1 VIEQGQITSSR
12 AGRIAALAG
21 TGAVLGINYLKHY
34 GRRMVRGESGEE
46 ALHLSNA
53 AAVYKTFSELK
64 GGPLKLA
71 QMLSIDKN
79 VLPRAYRDQF
89 AMAQHSVPP
98 LSYPLVVKTFRREFG
113 KDPTELFDTFEQKAA
128 HGASIGQVH
137 RATRCGH
144 SYAVKVQYP
153 GVAKSLRSDLRVIK
167 PLALQMFGLKE
178 NDVRD
183 YIQEVEQK
191 LLEETDYTLE
201 LKNSEM
207 LVSASSGL
215 ENVRF
220 PRYYASLSS
229 AHILSMDWVDGLT
242 LDKYLQTKPKQAE
255 RDRIGQA
262 LWDFYRHQVHTLR
275 VFHADPHPGNFL
287 VKSGMLWVLDFGCT
301 KAIDDGFYRKQFR
314 FLDLELL
321 ENPGTFE
328 KALEGFNLIL
338 PSDTEADR
346 RQMVTICAQTLPV
359 LAKPFHADEFDFGD
373 AEFMNS
379 MWKLGQENRDNPFLR
394 EVSGR
399 RGLAD
404 SLYVNRTYFGLYSLL
419 SLLGAKV
426 KTRGQMACLN
436 ESAEE
441 ASAEL
446 GHASCK
452 LC

>member
-1 VIEQGQITSSR
+1 MTEQGQITSSR
-12 AGRIAALAG
+12 VGRIAALAG
-21 TGAVLGINYLKHY
+21 TGALMGINYLKHY
-34 GRRMVRGESGEE
+34 GRRMVTGETGQE

-79 VLPRAYRDQF
+79 VLPRAYSDQF

-113 KDPTELFDTFEQKAA
+113 REPTELFDTFEQKAA

-144 SYAVKVQYP
+144 LHAVKVQYP

-178 NDVRD
+178 NDFRD
-183 YIQEVEQK
+183 YFHEVEQK

-201 LKNSEM
+201 LKNAEM
-207 LVSASSGL
+207 LVSASPGL
-215 ENVRF
+215 DNIRF
-220 PRYYASLSS
+220 PSYYAGLSS
-229 AHILSMDWVDGLT
+229 AHILTMDWVDGLT
-242 LDKYLQTKPKQAE
+242 LDKYVETRPEQVE

-262 LWDFYRHQVHTLR
+262 LWDFYQHQVHTLR

-287 VKSGMLWVLDFGCT
+287 VKNGVLWVLDFGCT
-301 KAIDDGFYRKQFR
+301 KSIDEGFYRKQFR
-314 FLDLELL
+314 FLDPELL
-321 ENPGTFE
+321 ENQGALE
-328 KALEGFNLIL
+328 NALEGFNVIL
-338 PSDTEADR
+338 PADTVAER
-346 RQMVTICAQTLPV
+346 RKMVTICAQTLSV
-359 LAKPFHADEFDFGD
+359 LAKPFHADEFDFGG

-379 MWKLGQENRDNPFLR
+379 MWELGEQNRDNPFLR

-399 RGLAD
+399 RGSPD
-404 SLYVNRTYFGLYSLL
+404 SVYVNRTYFGLYSLL
-419 SLLGAKV
+419 SRLGAKV
-426 KTRGQMACLN
+426 KTRGQTVCQN
-436 ESAEE
+436 EPK
-441 ASAEL
+441 
-446 GHASCK
+446 HRI
-452 LC
+452 